1 MRDENAREEIYGVAA
16 LDTDWLQTERIHA
29 AEDALR
35 TRLYEFSLSYSG
47 TLEENEAIE
56 NALHE
61 LDTLRKE
68 EIALHHS
75 TERDTAAAR
84 VLVVEDHEPFR
95 RFVCSSLGKTS
106 KLQIVDQVSDGLQAV
121 RRTEE
126 LKPDLI
132 VLDIGLPSLNGIEV
146 ARRVRKLSPNSKIL
160 FLSQES
166 CPDVVLAALRS
177 GAYGY
182 VLRVRLELTYYVLL
196 RQFVKAGSLSV
207 AYCSLAVITTLDRRK
222 RPYLGQFHPWKHELR
237 KATIQAD

>member
-182 VLRVRLELTYYVLL
+182 VLKSQAGADLLRALEAVREGRLFVSSVLL
-196 RQFVKAGSLSV
+196 ARGDNNIRPPQATLFESIPSLE
-207 AYCSLAVITTLDRRK
+207 A
-222 RPYLGQFHPWKHELR
+222 
-237 KATIQAD
+237 